1 MFGKMIELSSGI
13 GSRISGGRVEVEQ
26 PEPGMP
32 VDGRLFAPGRL
43 VSESDPTT
51 LGVKVFTGTAATAAL
66 ALNRQPPTLEAP
78 RHSSSDRRR
87 TLDDRLR
94 ALGVI

>member
-1 MFGKMIELSSGI
+1 MFSKMIELTNGISG
-13 GSRISGGRVEVEQ
+13 RISGGRVEAEQ
-26 PEPGMP
+26 RETGMP
-32 VDGRLFAPGRL
+32 ADGRLFAAGRL

-66 ALNRQPPTLEAP
+66 ALNRQSPTPVAQ
-78 RHSSSDRRR
+78 RDSSSDRRR
-87 TLDDRLR
+87 NLDDRLR

>member
-1 MFGKMIELSSGI
+1 MIELTNGI
-13 GSRISGGRVEVEQ
+13 GGRISGGRVEVEQ
-26 PEPGMP
+26 RETGMP
-32 VDGRLFAPGRL
+32 VDGRLFAAGRL

-66 ALNRQPPTLEAP
+66 ALNRQSPTPQAQRLA
-78 RHSSSDRRR
+78 SSDRRR
-87 TLDDRLR
+87 NLDDRLR